1 MAGTPDDAQLT
12 LPFPSTRGD
21 RARQLAGRVRAV
33 LARVGALVLRWV
45 LRLTLPLATAAA
57 VLQAFP
63 YHATVRGV
71 PFEVQGSLFSRPG
84 LSADTTLGSWEFPT
98 VSGVPFGVHLRPE
111 DVDVLHLT
119 RLAGGNVPG
128 FVERLQADVVG
139 QVPRIAAWL
148 VGEFLLGV
156 LLGLGIAA
164 AINMSVRYLRGQ
176 GRRERELRHRAR
188 QLAGAVAVLGVVTG
202 YGVVTYNP
210 AWVRESRLT
219 GSLAAAQL
227 FPDQL
232 SQYYDQQNKAFD
244 VLGSV
249 IGIQAALQE
258 QIADDAAPETA
269 LQVMV
274 ISDMHLAANYPLVAQ
289 YAANYGVDLIV
300 NAGDE
305 SAFGTR
311 FELTPPYLE
320 AIRAVTATTPMIWLA
335 GNHDS
340 PATVQTMRTVPGVT
354 VLGSKTA
361 TADGYR
367 VTADLVQ
374 AFGLTIAGLPDP
386 RVYGGPGVYGADDSA
401 LTDPLQR
408 AAVAEALG
416 TGPAG
421 EPANTDRAGAT
432 PSPPPDGVPAAPDGA
447 PADGTTAGDEPAVD
461 PVDIFAT
468 HEPVAAEALRDAL
481 PGVIRQT
488 MAGHVHRQNAPGELQ
503 GDDGV
508 IDLVEGSTGAGGLDN
523 IWRGVDR
530 PPIEFSIESVGANC
544 EFTRV
549 VRFQIQASD
558 PPLPTTVDTTV
569 AEAYGDDVTASTVYF
584 RPQDLEPGRTCGPQ
598 LGIGPVEPWPVSRP

>member
-1 MAGTPDDAQLT
+1 MAGTRDDAQLT

-21 RARQLAGRVRAV
+21 RARQLAGRARTV
-33 LARVGALVLRWV
+33 LGRVGALVLRWV

-57 VLQAFP
+57 LLQAFP
-63 YHATVRGV
+63 YHATVQGI

-128 FVERLQADVVG
+128 FVERLQADVADE
-139 QVPRIAAWL
+139 VPRIAAWL

-164 AINMSVRYLRGQ
+164 AINMSVRYLRGK
-176 GRRERELRHRAR
+176 GRREHELRHRAR
-188 QLAGAVAVLGVVTG
+188 QLVGAVAVLGVLTV

-232 SQYYDQQNKAFD
+232 SQYYNQRNKAFD

-249 IGIQAALQE
+249 VGIQAALQD
-258 QIADDAAPETA
+258 QIEDDAVPETA

-289 YAANYGVDLIV
+289 YADNYGVDLIV

-305 SAFGTR
+305 TAFGTR
-311 FELTPPYLE
+311 FELTPPYLD

-340 PATVQTMRTVPGVT
+340 PQTVQTMRTVPGVI

-361 TADGYR
+361 TADGYL

-374 AFGLTIAGLPDP
+374 AFWLTIAGLPDP
-386 RVYGGPGVYGADDSA
+386 RVYGGPGAYGADDPSV
-401 LTDPLQR
+401 TDPLQR

-416 TGPAG
+416 TDAEG
-421 EPANTDRAGAT
+421 EPA
-432 PSPPPDGVPAAPDGA
+432 S
-447 PADGTTAGDEPAVD
+447 TT
-461 PVDIFAT
+461 
-468 HEPVAAEALRDAL
+468 
-481 PGVIRQT
+481 
-488 MAGHVHRQNAPGELQ
+488 
-503 GDDGV
+503 
-508 IDLVEGSTGAGGLDN
+508 
-523 IWRGVDR
+523 
-530 PPIEFSIESVGANC
+530 
-544 EFTRV
+544 
-549 VRFQIQASD
+549 
-558 PPLPTTVDTTV
+558 
-569 AEAYGDDVTASTVYF
+569 
-584 RPQDLEPGRTCGPQ
+584 
-598 LGIGPVEPWPVSRP
+598 